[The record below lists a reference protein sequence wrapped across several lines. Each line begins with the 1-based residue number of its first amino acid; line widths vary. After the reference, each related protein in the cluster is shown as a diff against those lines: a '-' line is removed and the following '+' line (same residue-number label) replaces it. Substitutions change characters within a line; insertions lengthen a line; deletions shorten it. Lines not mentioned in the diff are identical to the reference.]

1 VSQQVHSISLM
12 GTRVR
17 ALVMVGSLLGIFTAA
32 MDQTIVG
39 TALPRV
45 VADLHGLQHIA
56 WVFTAFMVTSTA
68 TVAVVG
74 RLTDL
79 FGRKP
84 FFLIGITIL
93 VLGSALAGTSQSM
106 TYLIIFRG
114 IQGFG
119 AGMIMATAWAIIG
132 DVFPPADRARWT
144 GVMTGVF
151 AAASVIGPLLGGWIT
166 DHLGWRWVFYVNLP
180 LGALTFL
187 VFALVMPSVRPQSV
201 HRSLDR
207 LGIVV
212 LVMAVVPLVLA
223 FSWGGSQYDWLSPEI
238 IGLLVVAFVGTVA
251 FVRVERYAL
260 EPIIPL
266 SLFQSSIF
274 AVIIVVTFLT
284 AMGMFGSVSYIPL
297 FVQSV
302 IGTSATNS
310 GLVTMPMMLAM
321 SITSTVVGQ
330 ALARTGRY
338 RIMLAVGLTVTVA
351 GMYMLARMSVDST
364 QAEATRDMVV
374 LGIGLGFAMPIL
386 MLVALNTTSHQLL
399 GVTTSTIQFMRSV
412 GATLGVALMGSL
424 LNGRLQSELVS
435 QTPPEVTQNVPA
447 SLLQSLQD
455 PEILRD
461 PSTMQKAHEAFLALG
476 AQGQQLYDQALLATK
491 TALAMGITYAF
502 LVGAGITLV
511 ALAVGIFLKEV
522 PLRKTYAV
530 PAEGAL
536 APDGVGD
543 EAPQAVAATPAT
555 ALAADPPPTEVD
567 GTAGMGQQMQERPS
581 GPHAAIRGLPDGLD
595 AKAHGSQNS
604 LDL

>member
-1 VSQQVHSISLM
+1 MS
-12 GTRVR
+12 TRTR

-39 TALPRV
+39 TALPQV

-56 WVFTAFMVTSTA
+56 WVFTAFMVTSTT

-84 FFLIGITIL
+84 FFLIGIAVL
-93 VLGSALAGTSQSM
+93 VLGSALAGMSQSM
-106 TYLIIFRG
+106 TELIIFRG

-132 DVFPPADRARWT
+132 DLFPPAERARWT

-151 AAASVIGPLLGGWIT
+151 AAASVVGPLLGGWIT
-166 DHLGWRWVFYVNLP
+166 DHLGWHWVFYVNLP
-180 LGALTFL
+180 LGALTFF
-187 VFALVMPSVRPQSV
+187 VFALVMPSIRPQSV

-207 LGIVV
+207 LGISFLVV
-212 LVMAVVPLVLA
+212 GVVPLVLA

-238 IGLLVVAFVGTVA
+238 IGLLALAFVATLA
-251 FVRVERYAL
+251 FVRVERDAL

-266 SLFQSSIF
+266 SLFRSPIF
-274 AVIIVVTFLT
+274 AVVIIVTFLT

-321 SITSTVVGQ
+321 SFTSAAVGQ

-338 RIMLAVGLTVTVA
+338 RIMLAVGLAVTVL

-374 LGIGLGFAMPIL
+374 LGIGLGFTMPIL
-386 MLVALNTTSHQLL
+386 MLVALNTTSHQML

-435 QTPPEVTQNVPA
+435 QTPSTVTQNVPA
-447 SLLQSLQD
+447 SLLQSLRD

-461 PSTMQKAHEAFLALG
+461 AATMQKVHEAFLGLG
-476 AQGQQLYDQALLATK
+476 AQGEQLFQDALGATK

-502 LVGAGITLV
+502 LVGAAITLV
-511 ALAVGIFLKEV
+511 ALVVGIFLKEV

-530 PAEGAL
+530 HGEGVPAPDDAGGQAPREAIAAAPPPALASDPLQASDGPGAAAAGPTLPAE
-536 APDGVGD
+536 P
-543 EAPQAVAATPAT
+543 
-555 ALAADPPPTEVD
+555 
-567 GTAGMGQQMQERPS
+567 
-581 GPHAAIRGLPDGLD
+581 
-595 AKAHGSQNS
+595 
-604 LDL
+604 

>member
-1 VSQQVHSISLM
+1 MSQQVESISLM
-12 GTRVR
+12 DTRTR
-17 ALVMVGSLLGIFTAA
+17 ALVMAGCLLGIFTAA

-39 TALPRV
+39 TALPQV
-45 VADLHGLQHIA
+45 VADLQGLQHIA
-56 WVFTAFMVTSTA
+56 WVFTAFMVTSTT

-74 RLTDL
+74 RLSDL

-84 FFLIGITIL
+84 FFLLGVAIL
-93 VLGSALAGTSQSM
+93 VLGSALAGLSQSM
-106 TYLIIFRG
+106 TQLIIFRG

-132 DVFPPADRARWT
+132 DVFPPAERARWT

-151 AAASVIGPLLGGWIT
+151 AVASVIGPLLGGWIT
-166 DHLGWRWVFYVNLP
+166 DNLSWHWVFYVNLP
-180 LGALTFL
+180 LGALAL
-187 VFALVMPSVRPQSV
+187 VVFVLVMPSVRPQSV

-207 LGIVV
+207 LGMSV
-212 LVMAVVPLVLA
+212 LVIAVVPLVLA
-223 FSWGGSQYDWLSPEI
+223 FSWGGSQYDWLSPEVV
-238 IGLLVVAFVGTVA
+238 GLMALAFVATLV
-251 FVRVERYAL
+251 FLRVERDAV

-266 SLFQSSIF
+266 SLFRSSIF
-274 AVIIVVTFLT
+274 AVVIAVTFLT

-310 GLVTMPMMLAM
+310 GLVTMPMMLTM
-321 SITSTVVGQ
+321 SITSAAVGQ
-330 ALARTGRY
+330 VLARTGRY
-338 RIMLAVGLTVTVA
+338 RIFLVVGLAVMTLGMFMLAQMDVHSSRG
-351 GMYMLARMSVDST
+351 
-364 QAEATRDMVV
+364 EATRDMVV
-374 LGIGLGFAMPIL
+374 LGIGLGAVMPIL
-386 MLVALNTTSHQLL
+386 MLVALNTTSHQML

-424 LNGRLQSELVS
+424 LNSRLQSELVS
-435 QTPPEVTQNVPA
+435 QTPSEVTQNVPA

-461 PSTMQKAHEAFLALG
+461 AGTMQKVHEAFLGLGNQGEQLFQAALG
-476 AQGQQLYDQALLATK
+476 ATK

-502 LVGAGITLV
+502 VVGAALTLV

-536 APDGVGD
+536 ASDGAGD
-543 EAPQAVAATPAT
+543 QAPRQAIAAAPA
-555 ALAADPPPTEVD
+555 ALAADPPPEESD
-567 GTAGMGQQMQERPS
+567 GPAAAAAGPTRP
-581 GPHAAIRGLPDGLD
+581 PEP
-595 AKAHGSQNS
+595 
-604 LDL
+604 

>member
-1 VSQQVHSISLM
+1 MTQQVHSISLM

-17 ALVMVGSLLGIFTAA
+17 VLVMVGTLLGIFTAA

-45 VADLHGLQHIA
+45 VADLHGLQHYA
-56 WVFTAFMVTSTA
+56 WVFTAFMVTSTT

-84 FFLIGITIL
+84 FFLVGIVIL
-93 VLGSALAGTSQSM
+93 VLGSALAGMSQSM
-106 TYLIIFRG
+106 TELIIFRG

-132 DVFPPADRARWT
+132 DVFPPAERARWT

-151 AAASVIGPLLGGWIT
+151 AAASVIGPLLGGSIT

-180 LGALTFL
+180 LGALTFV
-187 VFALVMPSVRPQSV
+187 VFLLVMPSIRPQSV

-207 LGIVV
+207 LGIGL

-223 FSWGGSQYDWLSPEI
+223 FSWGGSQYDWLSPEV
-238 IGLLVVAFVGTVA
+238 IGLLVLASVATVG
-251 FVRVERYAL
+251 FVRVERDAV

-266 SLFQSSIF
+266 SLFRSSIF
-274 AVIIVVTFLT
+274 AVVIAVTFLQ
-284 AMGMFGSVSYIPL
+284 AIGMFGSVAYIPL

-321 SITSTVVGQ
+321 SITSAAVGQ

-338 RIMLAVGLTVTVA
+338 RIMLAAGLAVTVV
-351 GMYMLARMSVDST
+351 GMYMLAQMTVDSSR
-364 QAEATRDMVV
+364 AEATRDMVV
-374 LGIGLGFAMPIL
+374 LGIGLGFTMPIL
-386 MLVALNTTSHQLL
+386 MLVALNTTSHQML

-435 QTPPEVTQNVPA
+435 QTPTEVTQNVPT
-447 SLLQSLQD
+447 SLLQPLQD

-461 PSTMQKAHEAFLALG
+461 PNTMQKAHEAFLALG
-476 AQGQQLYDQALLATK
+476 SQGEQLFQAALTATK

-502 LVGAGITLV
+502 LVGTAITVGALV
-511 ALAVGIFLKEV
+511 VGIFLKEV
-522 PLRKTYAV
+522 PLRETNAV
-530 PAEGAL
+530 VAEGAL
-536 APDGVGD
+536 SPDDEEERPPRRAIAPKG
-543 EAPQAVAATPAT
+543 
-555 ALAADPPPTEVD
+555 ALAADPPSAEGD
-567 GTAGMGQQMQERPS
+567 GAS
-581 GPHAAIRGLPDGLD
+581 A
-595 AKAHGSQNS
+595 
-604 LDL
+604 

>member
-1 VSQQVHSISLM
+1 VTEQVHSISLM

-17 ALVMVGSLLGIFTAA
+17 VLVMIGSLLGIFTAA

-56 WVFTAFMVTSTA
+56 WVFTAFMVTSTT

-93 VLGSALAGTSQSM
+93 VLGSALAGMSQSM
-106 TYLIIFRG
+106 TELIIFRG

-132 DVFPPADRARWT
+132 DVFAPAERARWT

-151 AAASVIGPLLGGWIT
+151 AAASVIGPLLGGSIT

-180 LGALTFL
+180 LGALTFV
-187 VFALVMPSVRPQSV
+187 VFVLVMPSVRPQSV

-207 LGIVV
+207 LGIGL

-223 FSWGGSQYDWLSPEI
+223 FSWGGSQYDWLSPQV
-238 IGLLVVAFVGTVA
+238 IGLLVLASVATVA
-251 FVRVERYAL
+251 FVRVERDAV

-266 SLFQSSIF
+266 SLFQSPIF
-274 AVIIVVTFLT
+274 AVVIAVTFLQ
-284 AMGMFGSVSYIPL
+284 AIGMFGSVSYIPL

-321 SITSTVVGQ
+321 SITSAVVGQ

-338 RIMLAVGLTVTVA
+338 RIMMAAGLAVTVV
-351 GMYMLARMSVDST
+351 GMYMLAQMNVDSSR
-364 QAEATRDMVV
+364 AEATRDMVV
-374 LGIGLGFAMPIL
+374 LGIGLGFTMPIL
-386 MLVALNTTSHQLL
+386 MLVALNTTSHQML

-447 SLLQSLQD
+447 SLLQPLQD
-455 PEILRD
+455 PAILRD
-461 PSTMQKAHEAFLALG
+461 PSTMQNVHEAFLALG

-491 TALAMGITYAF
+491 AALASGITYAF
-502 LVGAGITLV
+502 LVGTAITVGALV
-511 ALAVGIFLKEV
+511 VGIFLKEV
-522 PLRKTYAV
+522 PLRETHAIV
-530 PAEGAL
+530 AEGVL
-536 APDGVGD
+536 SDDEEEQAPRGAT
-543 EAPQAVAATPAT
+543 APTG
-555 ALAADPPPTEVD
+555 ALAADPPPAEAD
-567 GTAGMGQQMQERPS
+567 GPASAATGPVRPAE
-581 GPHAAIRGLPDGLD
+581 P
-595 AKAHGSQNS
+595 
-604 LDL
+604 

>member
-1 VSQQVHSISLM
+1 MTQQVHSLSMM
-12 GTRVR
+12 GTRTR

-39 TALPRV
+39 TALPQV
-45 VADLHGLQHIA
+45 VADLQGLQHIA
-56 WVFTAFMVTSTA
+56 WVFTAFMVTSTT

-84 FFLIGITIL
+84 FFLMGIAIL
-93 VLGSALAGTSQSM
+93 VLGSALAGMSQSM
-106 TYLIIFRG
+106 TELVIFRG

-132 DVFPPADRARWT
+132 DLFPPAERARWT

-166 DHLGWRWVFYVNLP
+166 DHLGWHWVFYVNLP
-180 LGALTFL
+180 LGALTFV
-187 VFALVMPSVRPQSV
+187 VFVLVMPSVRPQSV

-207 LGIVV
+207 LGISFLV
-212 LVMAVVPLVLA
+212 LGVVPLVLA
-223 FSWGGSQYDWLSPEI
+223 FSWGGSQYDWLSPEV
-238 IGLLVVAFVGTVA
+238 IGLLALAFVATLV
-251 FVRVERYAL
+251 FVRVERDAL

-266 SLFQSSIF
+266 SLFRSPIF
-274 AVIIVVTFLT
+274 AVVIAVTFLT

-321 SITSTVVGQ
+321 SITSAAVGQ

-338 RIMLAVGLTVTVA
+338 RILLAAGLAVTVV

-364 QAEATRDMVV
+364 RAEATRDMVV
-374 LGIGLGFAMPIL
+374 LGIGLGFTMPIL
-386 MLVALNTTSHQLL
+386 MLVALNTTSHQML

-435 QTPPEVTQNVPA
+435 QTPPAVTQTVPA
-447 SLLQSLQD
+447 SLLKSLQD

-461 PSTMQKAHEAFLALG
+461 PGTMQKVHEAFLGLG
-476 AQGQQLYDQALLATK
+476 SQGEQLFQATLSATK
-491 TALAMGITYAF
+491 TALATGITYAF
-502 LVGAGITLV
+502 LVGTAITVGALV
-511 ALAVGIFLKEV
+511 VGIFLKEV
-522 PLRKTYAV
+522 PLRKTHV
-530 PAEGAL
+530 MAEGVLALDGSDDRAVREAAPALTSAL
-536 APDGVGD
+536 APD
-543 EAPQAVAATPAT
+543 
-555 ALAADPPPTEVD
+555 PPPLDDCD
-567 GTAGMGQQMQERPS
+567 GTAAAAAAEPPS
-581 GPHAAIRGLPDGLD
+581 
-595 AKAHGSQNS
+595 
-604 LDL
+604 